1 MDNVK
6 PGPPVIHHAH
16 ALDLLIEQHDTI
28 EQLIAQLT
36 DERISDERKAHI
48 FRTLA
53 DTIAAHA
60 AAEEKIFY
68 PAVLAKETDALV
80 RESLQDHAAIKREL
94 ADLVM
99 SELDDPRFA
108 ARLQI
113 LEAQLEHHARD
124 QEEGVL
130 FPRVRELMD
139 DDELER
145 LGAEMAELFEQ
156 LLTEEPALDVP
167 RQANRAAA
175 HLL

>member
-1 MDNVK
+1 MDAVK
-6 PGPPVIHHAH
+6 PEKHPD
-16 ALDLLIEQHDTI
+16 ALDLLIEQHDLI
-28 EQLIAQLT
+28 DQLIAQLT
-36 DERISDERKAHI
+36 DDHISEERKALL

-60 AAEEKIFY
+60 AAEETIFY
-68 PAVLAKETDALV
+68 PAVRAKGTDALL
-80 RESLQDHAAIKREL
+80 RESLQDHIAIKREL

-113 LEAQLEHHARD
+113 LQAQLEHHARD

-139 DDELER
+139 DEELAR
-145 LGAEMAELFEQ
+145 LGAEIRAVFEQ
-156 LLTEEPALDVP
+156 LLTEQPALDVP
-167 RQANRAAA
+167 RQARAAMA
-175 HLL
+175 HSA